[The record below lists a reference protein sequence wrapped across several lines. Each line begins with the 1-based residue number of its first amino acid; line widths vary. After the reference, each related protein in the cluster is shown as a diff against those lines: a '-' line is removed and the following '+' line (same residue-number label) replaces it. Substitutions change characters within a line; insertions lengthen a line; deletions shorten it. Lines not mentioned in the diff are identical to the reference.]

1 MNLNMFKMSHKELE
15 LLIVDL
21 QNHREIVTNIYERYI
36 VYECYRRYSEK
47 ISPLNLKWIQST
59 LKLSFPKVK
68 KLSDNLYENGYLHR
82 NQSAID
88 KRVIEL
94 TPTKKLIK
102 GLELFEMMKVNEL
115 YSLKFKLEQN
125 KAIPSLSEL
134 TLESIPAIKK
144 EYIDE
149 F

>member
-1 MNLNMFKMSHKELE
+1 MFKMSHKELE

-21 QNHREIVTNIYERYI
+21 QNNREIVTDIYERYV
-36 VYECYRRYSEK
+36 VYECYRRYIEK
-47 ISPLNLKWIQST
+47 IPPLNLKWIQSS

-68 KLSDNLYENGYLHR
+68 KLTDNLFENGYLHR
-82 NQSAID
+82 NQSTID

-94 TPTKKLIK
+94 IPTKKLIQ
-102 GLELFEMMKVNEL
+102 GIELFEMMKVNEL
-115 YSLKFKLEQN
+115 CSLKFRLEQN

-134 TLESIPAIKK
+134 TLESISTIKK
-144 EYIDE
+144 EHMDK

>member
-1 MNLNMFKMSHKELE
+1 MSHKELE
-15 LLIVDL
+15 LLVVDL
-21 QNHREIVTNIYERYI
+21 QNNREIVTDIYERYV
-36 VYECYRRYSEK
+36 VYECYRRYLEK
-47 ISPLNLKWIQST
+47 IPPLNLKWIQSS

-68 KLSDNLYENGYLHR
+68 KLTDNLYENGYLHR

-94 TPTKKLIK
+94 TPTKKLIQ
-102 GLELFEMMKVNEL
+102 GIELFEMMKVNEL
-115 YSLKFKLEQN
+115 CSLKFRLVQN
-125 KAIPSLSEL
+125 KTIPSLSEL
-134 TLESIPAIKK
+134 STESVATIKK